1 MDEYQKIKKQ
11 KDKGEIVPF
20 YILKNFIDY
29 KMNNNI
35 ELDKLIKFYR
45 ISDPISFKYLSS
57 MDPKKDYANFLS
69 EFNRLKFSLSDNN
82 LKNVSKKLDL
92 IDYNQQKEF
101 ISLKPNKMFLRIFN
115 EIKRIFA
122 QKRDITIIKKELTDL
137 LIKFNKIYN
146 SINEMVLF
154 PTLIASDNYC
164 YNKLLFDFIYCI
176 NQFLQK
182 RINYQDKYL
191 KKDES
196 VNSDKSNS
204 DFKDNEIKNQKKKI
218 KDNPKIQSDVERGD
232 EISESENIL
241 NKKRRRSS
249 SSESDNQEFKYVE
262 YESDD
267 EFFESFKK
275 LIKFMNFFE
284 EIFNLISKEEN
295 HQENILKIQIFLFYL
310 YCYEEQRKPY
320 DKIALKNICDVLA
333 TSTINEEIL
342 NRCEISDTT
351 GKKITKDE
359 WKNVKNEQKVNVK
372 INKEIIENVKIKYF
386 NTKILSLDDDNLK
399 EILKIKDNDYD
410 IKYLSIYGYKVNSTL
425 YKSPEIE
432 KIIKQYL
439 FDLISSNIIK
449 EGFQKF
455 DLRFDHNKQIYP
467 FQGFYKNEIFDEI
480 WNNIIPVPF
489 IYKYTCAKTERTDYK
504 IFLDLMPSDDITNPQ
519 KINILFTKLND
530 LYHEIFHIISI
541 LYAANAEEYKDDE
554 YGTLD
559 LFYYGKSNEIM
570 DIINKYA
577 NEYSSEVQIEYELT
591 DMGDIMEIYL
601 FGIKPREINL
611 YAFIYFSFLFDMHLI
626 ESLTNIEDIRSK
638 ISKLYSNKDGILIK
652 KIEEYNSNNNDEKN
666 ELYNYF
672 KNSNIFNL
680 CKESFSTLKVL
691 YNFKYS
697 RRLTNSNKIITN
709 ISYNYFRRTCY
720 PRKDKK
726 IKKLV

>member
-1 MDEYQKIKKQ
+1 M
-11 KDKGEIVPF
+11 
-20 YILKNFIDY
+20 
-29 KMNNNI
+29 
-35 ELDKLIKFYR
+35 
-45 ISDPISFKYLSS
+45 
-57 MDPKKDYANFLS
+57 
-69 EFNRLKFSLSDNN
+69 
-82 LKNVSKKLDL
+82 
-92 IDYNQQKEF
+92 
-101 ISLKPNKMFLRIFN
+101 
-115 EIKRIFA
+115 
-122 QKRDITIIKKELTDL
+122 
-137 LIKFNKIYN
+137 
-146 SINEMVLF
+146 
-154 PTLIASDNYC
+154 
-164 YNKLLFDFIYCI
+164 
-176 NQFLQK
+176 
-182 RINYQDKYL
+182 
-191 KKDES
+191 
-196 VNSDKSNS
+196 
-204 DFKDNEIKNQKKKI
+204 
-218 KDNPKIQSDVERGD
+218 
-232 EISESENIL
+232 
-241 NKKRRRSS
+241 
-249 SSESDNQEFKYVE
+249 
-262 YESDD
+262 
-267 EFFESFKK
+267 
-275 LIKFMNFFE
+275 
-284 EIFNLISKEEN
+284 
-295 HQENILKIQIFLFYL
+295 
-310 YCYEEQRKPY
+310 
-320 DKIALKNICDVLA
+320 
-333 TSTINEEIL
+333 
-342 NRCEISDTT
+342 
-351 GKKITKDE
+351 
-359 WKNVKNEQKVNVK
+359 
-372 INKEIIENVKIKYF
+372 KIKYF

-611 YAFIYFSFLFDMHLI
+611 YVSIYFSFLFDMHLI

-638 ISKLYSNKDGILIK
+638 ISKLYSNKNGILIK